1 MAKTEHPPGT
11 IYYGGQAVLEGV
23 MIRGP
28 EHMAVAVRH
37 PRGHIVKHSE
47 RLSALYTGDARKVPT
62 SPTAR
67 LLLGESAS

>member
-1 MAKTEHPPGT
+1 MARSELPESP

-28 EHMAVAVRH
+28 EHMAIAVRH

-47 RLSALYTGDARKVPT
+47 RLSALYKRA
-62 SPTAR
+62 A
-67 LLLGESAS
+67 SAEV